1 MSLSFDFLVDMP
13 DAEQAL
19 YDDLR
24 SLFQMTREGDGPNG
38 RYTDY
43 DWGGNSV
50 IYDVGDLLDSLRD
63 KDERTTVWEQAP
75 DTQVATWIDA
85 LEKLKS
91 KKCFLIWVSW

>member
-24 SLFQMTREGDGPNG
+24 SLFQMIREGDGPNS

-43 DWGGNSV
+43 DWGGNAM
-50 IYDVGDLLDSLRD
+50 IYDVGDLLDSLCD